1 MNEYVYEYAFDEII
15 EAHCIS
21 SPAESMLSG
30 IHTYDQVQAKGI
42 WRKSASC
49 YIVEGSHVSSE
60 QIPLSR
66 QDVRASC
73 RCPQISTKHAG
84 FVSFI
89 VLIVIGAILAEP
101 GTSTISL
108 HDNLGSYPLAARNSQ
123 RWLGTKAALKACW
136 WGGFQCPTDDLWIVF
151 TDFCSQTYKQHL
163 REQAFFE

>member
-1 MNEYVYEYAFDEII
+1 
-15 EAHCIS
+15 
-21 SPAESMLSG
+21 MLSGPG

-42 WRKSASC
+42 WRKPASC

-73 RCPQISTKHAG
+73 RCPQISTKHSR

-108 HDNLGSYPLAARNSQ
+108 HDNLGSAIPWRPGIPNVG
-123 RWLGTKAALKACW
+123 LG
-136 WGGFQCPTDDLWIVF
+136 P
-151 TDFCSQTYKQHL
+151 KQH
-163 REQAFFE
+163 